1 MLPGLRRRP
10 QIEVGIEDDLSVE
23 ERPRSSQ
30 EEESFLEGEFG
41 KNNIPIAIP
50 LFSDEIFKK
59 IPKEP
64 SSDKKDISVKFG
76 QFDVII
82 PGRIQENK
90 IEDNII
96 KDYNDDFPVEYQ
108 YDYSSDEDLIANYD
122 IARVFV
128 KATSTEV
135 PYEVTG
141 KVESSNSLSSGED
154 STSDGRTTK
163 PEVTVTPEA
172 AATSTSEKLASF
184 VPAVTTTRVPAKE
197 QLTANKLDTNEKVD
211 SVKLG
216 EKKKSTS
223 IGGVAATVVGGE
235 KGPQIASTETPRV
248 AKDGTD
254 ETAEQEVEKKG
265 VADEESTSME
275 AKNDPN
281 ATNDSNTIV
290 ENVEEVLPKSL
301 TRGQL
306 TVATTEKSETSES
319 QTESPAPKTT
329 APFSRF
335 KPTVSA
341 ATNRAVSEID
351 EKSSVTIP
359 SVFRFLPTLSSGRR
373 DRPSLRERAKAL
385 RAITTLSQALRTS
398 TQSSSE
404 TSSTAISLSHQKKST
419 PSPEVPISP
428 TPLNQPPVQLKATK
442 TRVEPDKSNEA
453 DEQRRD
459 TQERGLK
466 GDASASVVGEPL
478 LRDPIGAVWET
489 GQADANQLSSKP
501 NAATSGENNDEQLS
515 KAQLQEK
522 LRLLQEKLAKL
533 ATDAE
538 VLTKR
543 PTQSTESTTT
553 QSTTIQSSSSLVTGP
568 IRVVKVTTPPPT
580 TLSSQPQPT
589 RAPTT
594 QLKATT
600 LPGQEET
607 KFPNFPTSDVQDE
620 LRAAVEAGLRNL
632 GSFVIWSD
640 SPRVVPPPTRPS
652 PVFRPSRRVA
662 KVN

>member
-1 MLPGLRRRP
+1 
-10 QIEVGIEDDLSVE
+10 VE

-76 QFDVII
+76 QFDVVV
-82 PGRIQENK
+82 PGRRQENK

-122 IARVFV
+122 IARVIV
-128 KATSTEV
+128 KTTTTEV
-135 PYEVTG
+135 PYEVTD
-141 KVESSNSLSSGED
+141 KVEPSNIANSVEE
-154 STSDGRTTK
+154 STSDGITSK

-172 AATSTSEKLASF
+172 AATSTSEKLESF
-184 VPAVTTTRVPAKE
+184 VPAVTTRRVPARE
-197 QLTANKLDTNEKVD
+197 ELTANKLDTNEKVN
-211 SVKLG
+211 SVKSS
-216 EKKKSTS
+216 EKKKSTP
-223 IGGVAATVVGGE
+223 IGGGAATKGGG
-235 KGPQIASTETPRV
+235 KRGPQIASTETPKA
-248 AKDGTD
+248 AKEGADD
-254 ETAEQEVEKKG
+254 TAEQGEEAKKKG
-265 VADEESTSME
+265 VADEEFKTATE
-275 AKNDPN
+275 AEIVPQ
-281 ATNDSNTIV
+281 ATEDSNTIV
-290 ENVEEVLPKSL
+290 ENVEEVLSKSL

-306 TVATTEKSETSES
+306 TVATTEKSETNEI
-319 QTESPAPKTT
+319 QTESPPLKMT

-341 ATNRAVSEID
+341 ATNRAVSKID

-398 TQSSSE
+398 TQSTSE
-404 TSSTAISLSHQKKST
+404 AISLSQPKKST
-419 PSPEVPISP
+419 PLPEVPISP
-428 TPLNQPPVQLKATK
+428 TPLNQPLVQLKATK
-442 TRVEPDKSNEA
+442 PDKSNEA
-453 DEQRRD
+453 EVDEERRRD
-459 TQERGLK
+459 TQELGLK
-466 GDASASVVGEPL
+466 GDASVSVVVGAPL
-478 LRDPIGAVWET
+478 IRDPIEPVWET
-489 GQADANQLSSKP
+489 GQQTDANQLSSKP
-501 NAATSGENNDEQLS
+501 NAATSVEIDDEQLS

-543 PTQSTESTTT
+543 PTQSTESTTQLTEPTTKSTT
-553 QSTTIQSSSSLVTGP
+553 QSTTTQSSSSLVTGP
-568 IRVVKVTTPPPT
+568 IRVVKVTTAPPT
-580 TLSSQPQPT
+580 TLSSQQQPT

>member
-1 MLPGLRRRP
+1 LLPGLRRRP

-30 EEESFLEGEFG
+30 EEETFLEGEFG

-76 QFDVII
+76 QFDVVI
-82 PGRIQENK
+82 PGRREENK

-108 YDYSSDEDLIANYD
+108 YDYGSDEDLIANYD
-122 IARVFV
+122 IGRVTV
-128 KATSTEV
+128 KAPSTEE

-141 KVESSNSLSSGED
+141 KVESSNIASSGEE

-163 PEVTVTPEA
+163 PEVTVTAEP
-172 AATSTSEKLASF
+172 AATSTSEKLESF
-184 VPAVTTTRVPAKE
+184 VPAATTRRVPAKE
-197 QLTANKLDTNEKVD
+197 ELTANKLDTNKKVN

-216 EKKKSTS
+216 EKKKS
-223 IGGVAATVVGGE
+223 IGGVAANAAGGE
-235 KGPQIASTETPRV
+235 KGPQIAATETPRV
-248 AKDGTD
+248 AKEGAD
-254 ETAEQEVEKKG
+254 ETAEQGEEADKKG
-265 VADEESTSME
+265 VPDEESTATE

-281 ATNDSNTIV
+281 ATDDSNTIV

-306 TVATTEKSETSES
+306 TVATTEKSETDEI
-319 QTESPAPKTT
+319 QTEFPALKTT

-398 TQSSSE
+398 TQS
-404 TSSTAISLSHQKKST
+404 TSAVSLSHQKKST

-428 TPLNQPPVQLKATK
+428 TPLSQPPAQLKATEA
-442 TRVEPDKSNEA
+442 RLEPDKSNEA
-453 DEQRRD
+453 DEPRRRD

-466 GDASASVVGEPL
+466 GDASASELGAPL
-478 LRDPIGAVWET
+478 LPDPIGAVWEAKQPD
-489 GQADANQLSSKP
+489 GNQLSSKP
-501 NAATSGENNDEQLS
+501 NAATSGEIDGEQLS

-543 PTQSTESTTT
+543 PTQSAESTT
-553 QSTTIQSSSSLVTGP
+553 QSSSSLVTGP

-580 TLSSQPQPT
+580 MLSSQQQPT
-589 RAPTT
+589 RGPTT
-594 QLKATT
+594 QVKATT

-620 LRAAVEAGLRNL
+620 LRAAVEIYYLTDQAGLSNL

-640 SPRVVPPPTRPS
+640 SPRVVAPPTRPS
-652 PVFRPSRRVA
+652 PVFTPSRRLA